1 MFRAVY
7 IACRYARASWALT
20 DSRKEKTGSCR
31 ESRHDPIFSHTALCE
46 TNALNRF
53 RSGLLEHVGTTKVDY
68 RKRYYDVITNRRWQ
82 TVANMKNVGVSINLG
97 EQITTFGTLNETG
110 TRNDLIKWRMD
121 KILENMVLGHNSTA
135 D

>member
-1 MFRAVY
+1 
-7 IACRYARASWALT
+7 
-20 DSRKEKTGSCR
+20 
-31 ESRHDPIFSHTALCE
+31 
-46 TNALNRF
+46 
-53 RSGLLEHVGTTKVDY
+53 
-68 RKRYYDVITNRRWQ
+68 
-82 TVANMKNVGVSINLG
+82 MKNVGVSINLG